1 MDVWERVPSACNYQ
15 LKSAPLI
22 EEIAKVLHY
31 TAISCQDVEK
41 SGNKV
46 NVF

>member
-1 MDVWERVPSACNYQ
+1 MGVWERVPSACNYQ

-22 EEIAKVLHY
+22 EEIEKVVYY

-41 SGNKV
+41 SGNQV